1 MENVLLSP
9 LRVFCEI
16 SYCRGRRGLGMDRKV
31 VSYERR
37 LGAPKKVGGRTA
49 NSQAL
54 EMGTPP

>member
-1 MENVLLSP
+1 MLLSP